1 MLLQD
6 DYLRYASINSLII
19 GSSYFVL
26 LWKYLVLSSKILAS
40 PLYYLITILYEY
52 HNSLKSKRSNMISLF
67 YRYSSFRRFILNP
80 IRYSAQIFH
89 TKERKILESSE
100 PLISSLSFAN
110 YHRVYETRT
119 FTTLIHVTL

>member
-1 MLLQD
+1 
-6 DYLRYASINSLII
+6 
-19 GSSYFVL
+19 
-26 LWKYLVLSSKILAS
+26 
-40 PLYYLITILYEY
+40 
-52 HNSLKSKRSNMISLF
+52 MISLF